1 MKKIYIFLFLFF
13 FTNCTS
19 VVEEYIYGGKTDCPN
34 ITSPKGS
41 EELVVKTEKDLRIY
55 IGFRGIK
62 TKCLLNRSLIKMDL
76 EVNIRSIRNQI
87 EFDDS
92 VPINLSLVS
101 TDKNEKV
108 FERDDLSLNI
118 FLKQGIKTIDRS
130 TKMSVNVPLNGRV
143 LLGLNQ

>member
-1 MKKIYIFLFLFF
+1 MKKIYIFLFLLFL
-13 FTNCTS
+13 TNCTT
-19 VVEEYIYGGKTDCPN
+19 VVEEYVYGGKTDCPN

>member
-1 MKKIYIFLFLFF
+1 MKKIYIFLFLLFL
-13 FTNCTS
+13 TNCTS
-19 VVEEYIYGGKTDCPN
+19 VVDEYVYGGKTECPN
-34 ITSPKGS
+34 LTSPKGS
-41 EELVVKTEKDLRIY
+41 EELIVKTEKDVGIY

-62 TKCLLNRSLIKMDL
+62 TKCLLNRTLIKMDL

-92 VPINLSLVS
+92 VTINLSLVS
-101 TDKNEKV
+101 TDKNEKI

-118 FLKQGIKTIDRS
+118 FLKEGSKIIDRS
-130 TKMSVNVPLNGRV
+130 TKMSVNVPMNGEV